1 MKIPCISNY
10 KMGCEINL
18 FFIIISF
25 KSNYTSQ
32 LRTFML
38 LIQTIWIF
46 YSAIPT
52 WFFQEMHERKME
64 KFAWIKPFTF
74 WNVLLCKNCRDFGE
88 NKNWFETQQSSGTVQ
103 QSMCVAALIL
113 KWHYSTLQMS
123 CFLCDIHD
131 AINSKRVWIKF
142 FVTQSIQ

>member
-1 MKIPCISNY
+1 MDLLLFHSN
-10 KMGCEINL
+10 
-18 FFIIISF
+18 
-25 KSNYTSQ
+25 
-32 LRTFML
+32 
-38 LIQTIWIF
+38 LIFPGNAWE
-46 YSAIPT
+46 T
-52 WFFQEMHERKME
+52 WKME

-74 WNVLLCKNCRDFGE
+74 WNVLLYKNCRDFGE

-131 AINSKRVWIKF
+131 AIHSKGVWIIF
-142 FVTQSIQ
+142 FFFCDTKHIVEEMTLKCLRKICT